1 MKILIIEDEKAA
13 AQRLQKLI
21 EEIEPEAEIVEVLD
35 SIESAVAWFRRERMP
50 ELIFADIHL
59 ADGSSFEIF
68 RETEVSA
75 PLIFTTAYDKYAIDA
90 FKLNS
95 VDYLLKPIKR
105 EELVRSLEKFRKIHA
120 AAPPVEAIDYARLAE
135 VLRAGKQGKTDFQ
148 KRIVIRYG
156 QHIKAVEITDIAYFY
171 IDSKITL
178 LRTFEGK
185 DSPVDQN
192 MDQLE
197 EMLNPAEFFRINR
210 SCILNIRAIDK
221 MYAYSKS
228 RVKIELNPP
237 FEQDSIVS
245 SERSAHFKE
254 WLKGG

>member
-21 EEIEPEAEIVEVLD
+21 EEVEPGAELIAVLD
-35 SIESAVAWFRRERMP
+35 SIEAAVAWFRTEKSP
-50 ELIFADIHL
+50 DLVFADIHL

-68 RETEVSA
+68 KEVEVEV
-75 PLIFTTAYDKYAIDA
+75 PLIFTTAYDQYAIDA

-105 EELVRSLEKFRKIHA
+105 EELTHSFAKFRKVHTA
-120 AAPPVEAIDYARLAE
+120 AEPAEPGIDYARLALA
-135 VLRAGKQGKTDFQ
+135 LRQEKQDFQ

-156 QHIKAVEITDIAYFY
+156 QHIKAVEIADIAYFY

-185 DSPVDQN
+185 NSPVDYN

-197 EMLNPAEFFRINR
+197 EILNPSEFFRINR
-210 SCILNIRAIDK
+210 SCIVNIRAIDK
-221 MYAYSKS
+221 MFAYSKS
-228 RVKIELNPP
+228 RVKIEMNPAHDQ
-237 FEQDSIVS
+237 ETIVS
-245 SERSAHFKE
+245 SERSALFKE